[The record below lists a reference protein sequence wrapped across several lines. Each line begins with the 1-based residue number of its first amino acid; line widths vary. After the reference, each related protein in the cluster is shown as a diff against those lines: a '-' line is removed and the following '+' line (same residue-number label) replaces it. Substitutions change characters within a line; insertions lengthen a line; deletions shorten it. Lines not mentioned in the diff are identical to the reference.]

1 MRLQLDADE
10 DGRVHGHGRVDVVVH
25 GDRDGVRAD
34 RVERAA
40 RDGRATRATSCR
52 ASAAGCEPPDDGSS
66 ADEVVLVAAVVVAAV
81 ARPAA
86 EHLRGTCRTDGCPN
100 CRLERTAASIHY
112 EPDRVPDAVA
122 LDRHKLMDADRMSR
136 PKWDRALVA
145 N

>member
-10 DGRVHGHGRVDVVVH
+10 DGHVHVHGHVDVVVH
-25 GDRDGVRAD
+25 GDHDGVR
-34 RVERAA
+34 VEHAA

-52 ASAAGCEPPDDGSS
+52 VSVEGYEPPDDGSS
-66 ADEVVLVAAVVVAAV
+66 ADEVVLVAVVVAVV
-81 ARPAA
+81 ARPAV
-86 EHLRGTCRTDGCPN
+86 EHLRGKYRTDGCPN

-122 LDRHKLMDADRMSR
+122 LDRHKLMDVDRMSR